1 MPPKRKASK
10 LPTSKDSDS
19 SKKAKSSWTAEEDEA
34 LLKAVQEDRDNHEE
48 EEEEEDWDEIAN
60 AVPGKSAV
68 QCLKRHMVLVEK
80 EKEKASPK
88 KKKVAASP
96 AVAARASADDAG
108 SGEDGNWTGN
118 EIELLRKLVEQYED
132 GKWTESLNM

>member
-48 EEEEEDWDEIAN
+48 EEEEEEDWDEIAN

-88 KKKVAASP
+88 KKKVASSP
-96 AVAARASADDAG
+96 RPSAEDAG